1 MKIPWEGKR
10 KIGWWRDGEDNHLV
24 LYHGT
29 HIRHVPEIL
38 KSGINKPDPNTG
50 LISTTPDPHTAHG
63 YASMSGEHDFRAAGK
78 KAVHVP
84 HEDRAVIKLKIPHAW
99 ANRHMDH
106 SLSGNMGS
114 TLEKMRD
121 RTKYGTQPDSEY
133 YATSEVRFNRAIPKK
148 FVSGYMQKKEKAIT
162 EMYQYL
168 EEKLAINS
176 FTFGFE
182 LEAIYR
188 PRAGVEDEDKLI
200 DLDKEVV
207 EKRIKALEP
216 ILGLKAKF
224 GGSYMR
230 DGSVKGSHGH
240 DTPFE
245 YVSGVLKFNDSNIRS
260 FTEMMKSITSKGVY
274 TNSSCG
280 FHIHFGFPDTTRK
293 QLLWI
298 KLVYIFDTL
307 AQSHFEYFQSTQ
319 GTIPFWSAKYASVG
333 NKKKIAADLAKLIK
347 DFKVNP
353 NAKGMEARVNKFFS
367 QDYFTSKYN
376 VLGIH
381 EKYRT
386 LEWRGPRG
394 FLATGDQ
401 QDIVNFVSTVRKFVA
416 WLSNAEDVERI
427 VVDPARGIYINKEDF
442 FNMVEHHSPQKV
454 SRFGVDIAD
463 QIDATQGD
471 KKKAE
476 IAFDYFQKMD
486 FSSRAATNYRKI
498 ANRIKNRYPKAWEI
512 FLKRVNAERTFPEK
526 AKVWIMDL
534 ARKLHHLHEEE
545 MREAGLMMTFR
556 DYVSIPELLD

>member
-1 MKIPWEGKR
+1 
-10 KIGWWRDGEDNHLV
+10 
-24 LYHGT
+24 
-29 HIRHVPEIL
+29 
-38 KSGINKPDPNTG
+38 
-50 LISTTPDPHTAHG
+50 
-63 YASMSGEHDFRAAGK
+63 
-78 KAVHVP
+78 
-84 HEDRAVIKLKIPHAW
+84 
-99 ANRHMDH
+99 
-106 SLSGNMGS
+106 
-114 TLEKMRD
+114 
-121 RTKYGTQPDSEY
+121 
-133 YATSEVRFNRAIPKK
+133 
-148 FVSGYMQKKEKAIT
+148 
-162 EMYQYL
+162 
-168 EEKLAINS
+168 
-176 FTFGFE
+176 
-182 LEAIYR
+182 
-188 PRAGVEDEDKLI
+188 
-200 DLDKEVV
+200 
-207 EKRIKALEP
+207 
-216 ILGLKAKF
+216 
-224 GGSYMR
+224 
-230 DGSVKGSHGH
+230 
-240 DTPFE
+240 
-245 YVSGVLKFNDSNIRS
+245 
-260 FTEMMKSITSKGVY
+260 
-274 TNSSCG
+274 
-280 FHIHFGFPDTTRK
+280 
-293 QLLWI
+293 
-298 KLVYIFDTL
+298 
-307 AQSHFEYFQSTQ
+307 
-319 GTIPFWSAKYASVG
+319 
-333 NKKKIAADLAKLIK
+333 
-347 DFKVNP
+347 
-353 NAKGMEARVNKFFS
+353 MEARVNKFFS